1 MITTLQCHHSFLGLF
16 LGLCAVAP
24 VFLTPQAAQ
33 GSILGSPQDVNPGPT
48 SHVRLSTQDISRYL
62 NRLQEL
68 RQHHGYEA
76 CTLNFGHSPV
86 QLNLSALPSAAEVL
100 ERIRQPSPDAVLEF
114 RADSLSL
121 DALREGIQAGG
132 GSRQYHLTC
141 VGAQ

>member
-1 MITTLQCHHSFLGLF
+1 MITTLQCHHSFLGLL

-24 VFLTPQAAQ
+24 VFLTPQVAQ
-33 GSILGSPQDVNPGPT
+33 GSSFGLSQDVNPGLT
-48 SHVRLSTQDISRYL
+48 NHVRLSVQDINRYL

-76 CTLNFGHSPV
+76 CTLSFGHSPV

-100 ERIRQPSPDAVLEF
+100 ERIRQPSPDAVIEF
-114 RADSLSL
+114 QADASSL
-121 DALREGIQAGG
+121 DMLRQGLQPGG

-141 VGAQ
+141 VR